1 MGGWGDKKYKYLFKL
16 FILSGDPNVSGMAQF
31 LIVNVF
37 SRDFELIGW

>member
-1 MGGWGDKKYKYLFKL
+1 MGGWGDKKYLFNL

-31 LIVNVF
+31 LIVSVF